1 MKVRSYNYYRVRSSV
16 RLLFW
21 SSISISLIWLLT
33 TSFRNLGN
41 YTCDTSQAITV
52 FSGDTL
58 WSIVERNCEGDIR
71 QAVWDLSDLR
81 ESDILQVGEIIQLTS
96 NN

>member
-1 MKVRSYNYYRVRSSV
+1 MKVRSHNYYRVRSSI

-21 SSISISLIWLLT
+21 SSISISLIWVLT
-33 TSFRNLGN
+33 ASFRNFDD

-52 FSGDTL
+52 FGGDTL

-81 ESDILQVGEIIQLTS
+81 ETDILRVGETIQLTS
-96 NN
+96 NK